1 MARAATANNHPQ
13 RIRERETRE
22 TRQGAIRNSLRL
34 VVSLLGWMA
43 MALLLNIMIELVG
56 IWLDWWDLPGSSH
69 ARFVLQ
75 QELDWLNNDF
85 RSAIGDPLSVAVA
98 AGQSF
103 YDWVWVWGGKDMGQV
118 ILGSVGSGSVYDWI
132 RATIWVTQVFAVRLV
147 VMLFSMPIFLA
158 FGIVALTDGLLQR
171 DLRRFGGGRESGYIW
186 HHAMKAVR
194 PTVILP
200 IVIYL
205 GLPFS
210 IHPNLI
216 VLPFAI
222 LFSISLWIGAA
233 WFKKYL

>member
-1 MARAATANNHPQ
+1 MG
-13 RIRERETRE
+13 E
-22 TRQGAIRNSLRL
+22 
-34 VVSLLGWMA
+34 VV
-43 MALLLNIMIELVG
+43 
-56 IWLDWWDLPGSSH
+56 
-69 ARFVLQ
+69 
-75 QELDWLNNDF
+75 
-85 RSAIGDPLSVAVA
+85 
-98 AGQSF
+98 
-103 YDWVWVWGGKDMGQV
+103 
-118 ILGSVGSGSVYDWI
+118 LGSVGGGSVYDWI

-147 VMLFSMPIFLA
+147 VILFSMPIFLA
-158 FGIVALTDGLLQR
+158 FGVVALTDGLLQR

-186 HHAMKAVR
+186 HHAMKAVK

-216 VLPFAI
+216 VLPFAV